1 MLPQVVA
8 RMARMEAWNV
18 CVRATGATVTR
29 RLLFRAAGVGYLA
42 SGLTGSLGIAARIAS
57 LRRVAPHAGPGVP
70 ALLAPKFRSLASKSR
85 WRRSSSFTLIG
96 PLGAPGACSSSPLRS
111 RRLR

>member
-29 RLLFRAAGVGYLA
+29 RLLFALRASVTSRAG
-42 SGLTGSLGIAARIAS
+42 
-57 LRRVAPHAGPGVP
+57 
-70 ALLAPKFRSLASKSR
+70 
-85 WRRSSSFTLIG
+85 
-96 PLGAPGACSSSPLRS
+96 
-111 RRLR
+111 